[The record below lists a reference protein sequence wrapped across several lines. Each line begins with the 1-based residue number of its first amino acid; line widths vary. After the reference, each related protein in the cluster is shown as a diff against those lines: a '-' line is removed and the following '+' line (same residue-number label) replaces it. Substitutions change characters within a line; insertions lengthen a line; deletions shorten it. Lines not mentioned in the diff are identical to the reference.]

1 VVWFRHK
8 TGEAGFRC
16 PSCAEKHLGC
26 PFRDFTFGVAD
37 KKMPTVLSSKK
48 GDVFLP
54 RPADTKGRKTSIKP
68 TPTKRVVQVAS
79 MERSRS
85 EGSVTSNRSSETRE
99 VTPVIQTS
107 RNTKMPMATSSKPN
121 PSAPTPVLSVSNV
134 AASERVEVV
143 GGLPSSDWGNIG
155 GRSLAFFLENL
166 LRYED
171 VIRDPSR
178 SLTSLNNARDELAV
192 ARTREQGALETVKT
206 AISARSRTMDEIQSR
221 LEMAAGLLLADE
233 QRTFKRGLVKVGR
246 EDLAQAYSDN
256 GEEEN

>member
-1 VVWFRHK
+1 
-8 TGEAGFRC
+8 
-16 PSCAEKHLGC
+16 
-26 PFRDFTFGVAD
+26 
-37 KKMPTVLSSKK
+37 
-48 GDVFLP
+48 
-54 RPADTKGRKTSIKP
+54 
-68 TPTKRVVQVAS
+68 
-79 MERSRS
+79 
-85 EGSVTSNRSSETRE
+85 
-99 VTPVIQTS
+99 
-107 RNTKMPMATSSKPN
+107 
-121 PSAPTPVLSVSNV
+121 VSNV

-143 GGLPSSDWGNIG
+143 RGLPSSDWGNIG

-206 AISARSRTMDEIQSR
+206 AISAHSRTMDEIQSR

>member
-54 RPADTKGRKTSIKP
+54 HPADTKGRKTSIKP

-121 PSAPTPVLSVSNV
+121 PSAPTTGDKPPCTEPVHAQYMVV
-134 AASERVEVV
+134 PCPKYQHFPESEHAE
-143 GGLPSSDWGNIG
+143 
-155 GRSLAFFLENL
+155 FFQN
-166 LRYED
+166 
-171 VIRDPSR
+171 
-178 SLTSLNNARDELAV
+178 TLNNV
-192 ARTREQGALETVKT
+192 F
-206 AISARSRTMDEIQSR
+206 AIFQLSK
-221 LEMAAGLLLADE
+221 L
-233 QRTFKRGLVKVGR
+233 
-246 EDLAQAYSDN
+246 
-256 GEEEN
+256 